1 MNYVK
6 VGDLTVYSPENYAY
20 IFTPAIVRVESS
32 KVEEGSIAV
41 TITSADTGAAYT
53 ETREFS
59 KSDNTA
65 IFDVS
70 RLMQI
75 AFGDAP
81 KMKYDDILGVSD
93 FAKRLGIKIVHHNS
107 SGSTNLVNDT
117 ILGIWGVAFVD
128 DSTKS
133 NITRRWF
140 WHYPFT
146 VDFLSDKAQR
156 FFIVNINADEF
167 TSSPRSSDPFRMHS
181 VGLREIND
189 GGNEL
194 SKSAAVY
201 VSSTNAIA
209 IDKGIAQTTMQV
221 YTIKPDAS
229 TDGVFL
235 RWIDAKGRVCYY
247 LLKEIGKT
255 TEVGATSWVRHDI
268 MQTDIYD
275 NMVNYAMNERRSYS
289 SVTTRNLGVRMVDK
303 DTFDFLLGLT
313 TSPIVEVFD
322 GYEEFTNDWLPEATL
337 DDICSAT
344 PMWHR
349 VSVVASTI
357 ERSDKDLQDFAVV
370 IQEQTKEYQKL

>member
-1 MNYVK
+1 MNYVR
-6 VGDLTVYSPENYAY
+6 VGDLEVYSPDNYTY
-20 IFTPAIVRVESS
+20 IFTPAVVRVVSS
-32 KVEEGSIAV
+32 NPVEGSITV
-41 TITSADTGAAYT
+41 TISNQEIGASYS

-59 KSDNTA
+59 KSDYTA

-75 AFGDAP
+75 AFGDSP
-81 KMKYDDILGVSD
+81 KMRYDDILGVSD
-93 FAKRLGIKIVHHNS
+93 FARRLGIKIVRNS
-107 SGSTNLVNDT
+107 PSGSTNLVNDT
-117 ILGIWGVAFVD
+117 ILGIWGAAFVD
-128 DSTKS
+128 DSVKP
-133 NITRRWF
+133 NVTRRWF
-140 WHYPFT
+140 WHYPFS
-146 VDFLSDKAQR
+146 VDFISDKAQR
-156 FFIVNINADEF
+156 FFIVNISADEF

-181 VGLREIND
+181 IGLREIND

-194 SKSAAVY
+194 SKSAVVY
-201 VSSTNAIA
+201 INSTNAIT
-209 IDKGIAQTTMQV
+209 IDKGVAYSSMRV

-229 TDGVFL
+229 TDGVYL
-235 RWIDAKGRVCYY
+235 RWIDSKGQACYY

-268 MQTDIYD
+268 MSPETYED
-275 NMVNYAMNERRSYS
+275 MVNYAMKERRSYS

-303 DTFDFLLGLT
+303 DTFDFLLGLA

-322 GYEEFTNDWLPEATL
+322 GYEEFGNDWLPEATL

-344 PMWHR
+344 PMWRR

>member
-1 MNYVK
+1 M
-6 VGDLTVYSPENYAY
+6 GDLEVYSPDNYTY
-20 IFTPAIVRVESS
+20 IFTPAVVRVVSS
-32 KVEEGSIAV
+32 NPVEGSITV
-41 TITSADTGAAYT
+41 TISNQEIGASYS

-59 KSDNTA
+59 KSDYTA

-75 AFGDAP
+75 AFGDSP
-81 KMKYDDILGVSD
+81 KMRYDDILGVSD
-93 FAKRLGIKIVHHNS
+93 FARRLGIKIVRNS
-107 SGSTNLVNDT
+107 PSGSTNLVNDT
-117 ILGIWGVAFVD
+117 ILGIWGAAFVD
-128 DSTKS
+128 DSVKP
-133 NITRRWF
+133 NVTRRWF
-140 WHYPFT
+140 WHYPFS
-146 VDFLSDKAQR
+146 VDFISDKAQR
-156 FFIVNINADEF
+156 FFIVNISADEF

-181 VGLREIND
+181 IGLREIND

-194 SKSAAVY
+194 SKSAVVY
-201 VSSTNAIA
+201 INSTNAIT
-209 IDKGIAQTTMQV
+209 IDKGVAYSSMRV

-229 TDGVFL
+229 TDGVYL
-235 RWIDAKGRVCYY
+235 RWIDSKGQACYY

-268 MQTDIYD
+268 MSPETYED
-275 NMVNYAMNERRSYS
+275 MVNYAMKERRSYS

-303 DTFDFLLGLT
+303 DTFDFLLGLA

-322 GYEEFTNDWLPEATL
+322 GYEEFGNDWLPEATL

-344 PMWHR
+344 PMWRR

>member
-1 MNYVK
+1 MNYVR
-6 VGDLTVYSPENYAY
+6 VGDLEVYSPDNYTY
-20 IFTPAIVRVESS
+20 IFTPAVVRVVSS
-32 KVEEGSIAV
+32 NPVEGSITV
-41 TITSADTGAAYT
+41 TISNQEIGASYS

-59 KSDNTA
+59 KSDYTA

-75 AFGDAP
+75 AFGDSP
-81 KMKYDDILGVSD
+81 KMRYDDILGVSD
-93 FAKRLGIKIVHHNS
+93 FARRLGIKIVRNS
-107 SGSTNLVNDT
+107 PSGSTNLVNDT
-117 ILGIWGVAFVD
+117 ILGIWGAAFVD

-140 WHYPFT
+140 WHYPFS
-146 VDFLSDKAQR
+146 VDFISDKAQR
-156 FFIVNINADEF
+156 FFIVNISADEF

-181 VGLREIND
+181 IGLREIND

-194 SKSAAVY
+194 SKSAVVY
-201 VSSTNAIA
+201 INSTNAIT
-209 IDKGIAQTTMQV
+209 IDKGVAYSSMRV

-229 TDGVFL
+229 TDGVYL
-235 RWIDAKGRVCYY
+235 RWIDSKGQACYY

-268 MQTDIYD
+268 MSPETYED
-275 NMVNYAMNERRSYS
+275 MVNYAMKERRSYS

-303 DTFDFLLGLT
+303 DTFDFLLGLA

-322 GYEEFTNDWLPEATL
+322 GYEEFGNDWLPEATL